1 MKSIEAARTHAL
13 SVLAERAP
21 PVAAALLQLPPDI
34 APRVPDVLAA
44 SDFLLDALCRDPEL
58 FAALLGRAEQ
68 RFAGAPMAL
77 PALPP
82 LSPLPPL
89 APAEVEAQFM
99 AALRRWRRAEFA
111 RIAWRDLAGWAGLG
125 ETLADLSRAADLALG
140 LAHEFAL
147 RALTARYGQ
156 PRSEQQL
163 VQQLIIV
170 AMGKLGGGEL
180 NFSSDID
187 LVLLYPQAGD
197 TDGANSIS
205 NQEFFTRLGQ
215 ALIRLL
221 EQPTADGFVFRVD
234 LRLRP
239 NGDSGPVVSNA
250 AALED
255 YLQLHGR
262 DWERYAWVK
271 ARAVTNHS
279 GYAELFRS
287 AIQPF
292 VYRRYLDFGVF
303 DSLRDMKAMIER
315 EVQRRELADHIKLG
329 DGGIREIEFIVQ
341 SYQLIRGGRERR
353 LQTSSLLQALAM
365 LGELQLLP
373 DAAAAELRAA
383 YLYLRRLENSLQ
395 MRADQQVHQLPE
407 DPLERELLAM
417 AMNLDGWTELR
428 AEIDRHRR
436 HVAEIFR
443 AIVFGAGSGAPADAS
458 AQELPQLE
466 DADRPTLAARLERAG
481 IADSTAAAQ

>member
-1 MKSIEAARTHAL
+1 MKSIEGARTHAL

-21 PVAAALLQLPPDI
+21 SVFSALSQLPPDI
-34 APRVPDVLAA
+34 APSVPDVLAA

-58 FAALLGRAEQ
+58 SAALLLRAGQ

-82 LSPLPPL
+82 LLPMP
-89 APAEVEAQFM
+89 PADAAEAEAQFM

-111 RIAWRDLAGWAGLG
+111 RIAWRDLAGWASLE
-125 ETLADLSRAADLALG
+125 ETLADLSRAADLALC

-147 RALTARYGQ
+147 RGLTARYGQ
-156 PRSEQQL
+156 PRSEAQVL
-163 VQQLIIV
+163 QQLIIV

-187 LVLLYPQAGD
+187 LVLLYPQGGD

-271 ARAVTNHS
+271 ARAVTNQS

-303 DSLRDMKAMIER
+303 DSLREMKALIER

-341 SYQLIRGGRERR
+341 SFQLIRGGQDRR
-353 LQTSSLLQALAM
+353 LQTTSLQQALVLLVGAK
-365 LGELQLLP
+365 LLP
-373 DAAAAELRAA
+373 VDAVARLDAA
-383 YLYLRRLENSLQ
+383 YVFLRRLENRLQ
-395 MRADQQVHQLPE
+395 MRADQQVHQLPK
-407 DPLERELLAM
+407 DPHARARIAAAMGAAGWDALAS
-417 AMNLDGWTELR
+417 
-428 AEIDRHRR
+428 EIDRHRQR
-436 HVAEIFR
+436 VAASFR
-443 AIVFGAGSGAPADAS
+443 AIVFGASSGALGD
-458 AQELPQLE
+458 
-466 DADRPTLAARLERAG
+466 G
-481 IADSTAAAQ
+481 V

>member
-1 MKSIEAARTHAL
+1 MEAIEAARNHAL

-21 PVAAALLQLPPDI
+21 AVAAALARLPPEI
-34 APRVPDVLAA
+34 APSVPAVLSA
-44 SDFLLDALCRDPEL
+44 SDFLLDALCRDEEL
-58 FAALLGRAEQ
+58 IATLLSRADQ

-77 PALPP
+77 PSLPP
-82 LSPLPPL
+82 PPA
-89 APAEVEAQFM
+89 APSSGLQAQAEPAGAETQFM

-111 RIAWRDLAGWAGLG
+111 RIAWRDLAGWASLA
-125 ETLADLSRAADLALG
+125 ETLADLSRAAELALR

-147 RALTARYGQ
+147 RGLSARYGE
-156 PRSEQQL
+156 PRSAALAPQR
-163 VQQLIIV
+163 LIIV

-187 LVLLYPQAGD
+187 LVLLYPEGGE
-197 TDGANSIS
+197 TDGERPVS
-205 NQEFFTRLGQ
+205 NEEYFTRLGQ

-221 EQPTADGFVFRVD
+221 EQQTADGFVFRVD

-239 NGDSGPVVSNA
+239 YGDSGPLVTNA

-271 ARAVTNHS
+271 ARAITNQA

-303 DSLRDMKAMIER
+303 ESLRDMKALIER
-315 EVQRRELADHIKLG
+315 EVQRRELAEHIKLG

-341 SYQLIRGGRERR
+341 SFQLIRGGQDRR
-353 LQTSSLLQALAM
+353 LQTTSLRQALLLLVGAK
-365 LGELQLLP
+365 LLP
-373 DAAAAELRAA
+373 VDAVAELDAA
-383 YLYLRRLENSLQ
+383 YVFLRRLENRLQ
-395 MRADQQVHQLPE
+395 MRADQQVHRLPGAE
-407 DPLERELLAM
+407 PERALLAA
-417 AMNLDGWTELR
+417 AMGFDSWPQLH
-428 AEIDRHRR
+428 AEIGRHRR
-436 HVAEIFR
+436 HVARSFR
-443 AIVFGAGSGAPADAS
+443 AIV
-458 AQELPQLE
+458 
-466 DADRPTLAARLERAG
+466 
-481 IADSTAAAQ
+481 